1 MKKSEILKKTKEL
14 EEVPVVDY
22 SDLPDK
28 FKNEFLSEKPYVVEK
43 FSKLSWDGK
52 QFSIRIPKEITGE
65 MDITKRNQIKFK
77 MTKARPKTDEKNV
90 LEISLVMVDES

>member
-1 MKKSEILKKTKEL
+1 MKKSEISKKIEEF

-22 SDLPDK
+22 SNLPDE

-52 QFSIRIPKEITGE
+52 QFSIRIPKEIADE
-65 MDITKRNQIKFK
+65 MNVTKRNQIKFK
-77 MTKARPKTDEKNV
+77 MTKARPDTEEKNV

>member
-1 MKKSEILKKTKEL
+1 MKKSEISKKTEEL

-22 SDLPDK
+22 SNLPDE
-28 FKNEFLSEKPYVVEK
+28 FKNEFLNEKPYVIEK

-52 QFSIRIPKEITGE
+52 QFSIRIPKEITDE

-77 MTKARPKTDEKNV
+77 MTKARPGMDEKNV
-90 LEISLVMVDES
+90 LEISLVIVDGS